1 MTVRS
6 NLKSIVDERGVS
18 LRQLSQDIG
27 HRFESVRK
35 MYNDEL
41 ERFPRDLLAKLCEYF
56 DVTPAELLTLSID

>member
-1 MTVRS
+1 MNIHS

-18 LRQLSQDIG
+18 LRQLSHDID

-56 DVTPAELLTLSID
+56 DITPAELFTISAE